1 MKNYISILFMVGF
14 STICFA
20 QITFNGCHPLF
31 DDQDFIFTEISTDA
45 TGRNVFE
52 TIPIDGNQPCSGV
65 GICEFRIS
73 WNNVE
78 NRWEFIA
85 DDGTGDFSSP
95 FLIYTNSEAST
106 PNPPSLNLGTWVEN
120 ASVTSGDCGGDLTT
134 TNATLT
140 GDVQDTTL
148 GVDVL
153 GLESRVML
161 YPNPANEIIHI
172 NHKGYDID
180 NVAIYNVI
188 GKLVLD
194 AKVSR
199 SIDVSKFN
207 SGLYFVR
214 IRIENQELVKKLLIK

>member
-1 MKNYISILFMVGF
+1 MKNYITWLLIVGVSSF
-14 STICFA
+14 GLA
-20 QITFNGCHPLF
+20 QITFNGCHQLF
-31 DDQDFIFTEISTDA
+31 DNQYFIFTEISTDA

-73 WNNVE
+73 WNNTE
-78 NRWEFIA
+78 SRWEFIA

-95 FLIYTNSEAST
+95 FLIYTNSEPST

-153 GLESRVML
+153 EWGNQIKL
-161 YPNPANEIIHI
+161 YPNPAEKTIHI
-172 NHKGYDID
+172 NHKGYNID
-180 NVAIYNVI
+180 NVSVYNVI
-188 GKLVLD
+188 GKLVLN
-194 AKVSR
+194 AKEAS
-199 SIDVSKFN
+199 SIDVSEYDA
-207 SGLYFVR
+207 GLYFVR
-214 IRIENQELVKKLLIK
+214 IQIENRELIKKLIIK